1 MSCGKPHETPCSEV
15 LERVYTYLDGELGDS
30 GKAQIRQHLDECG
43 PCLREYGLEEAVK
56 RLVHKHCGHEA
67 VPSELRTKVLVRIQ
81 AVRAELEFTE
91 TRIEFTETRIE

>member
-1 MSCGKPHETPCSEV
+1 MSCGKPHDVPCSEV
-15 LERVYTYLDGELGDS
+15 LARVYTYLDDEIEEAGYAE
-30 GKAQIRQHLDECG
+30 IREHLDECG

-81 AVRAELEFTE
+81 AVRAELEVSE
-91 TRIEFTETRIE
+91 PAVE